1 MRPITYPCGSPIV
14 LFHNKDSTWCMFVD
28 YCTFNKIRIKNNNP
42 LASTDDFLDQLQNA
56 SFFTN
61 LDLKLGYHQIIIK
74 EEDVLKTT
82 FKTKQGLYEWL
93 VLQFVLCNALA
104 TLMCTMNNVLCTFI
118 DSFSIVYLDDNLV
131 FSETLGMRKCCICS
145 KCLKL

>member
-1 MRPITYPCGSPIV
+1 MRPITYACGSPIV
-14 LFHNKDSTWCMFVD
+14 LFQNKDNTWCMFVD

-82 FKTKQGLYEWL
+82 FKTKKGLYEWL

-104 TLMCTMNNVLCTFI
+104 TLMCAMNMSYAISLILFP
-118 DSFSIVYLDDNLV
+118 
-131 FSETLGMRKCCICS
+131 
-145 KCLKL
+145 